1 MTETSKEQD
10 KRIISTL
17 LHQID
22 VDSKACTLI
31 PISSDYSDLEGYLSD
46 LLAEISEKPQK
57 REYEFVRETTEFHK
71 CLETCYLQQDLATN
85 KAASN
90 IATRLLDKETDA
102 DNRYGHLSA
111 TGSGHVKKGSFLQF
125 LYRDGTAIS
134 YLGVKIEH
142 QAFLDESDFKKKVGL
157 ALVRKIYKACKAS
170 FESTGRPHSVF
181 IYDTNPKPSTYWWKD
196 FLELKEVRND
206 AVNTK
211 TASQEVVK
219 VLNTLRRDHP
229 ADYTILRNAAIAAF
243 KQQGEMKYDEFIT
256 NTFESYHPEDNKLAE
271 KLPELIIK
279 LRKLP
284 EKKNFDTRF
293 NLVPGEVP
301 FKHSKVALT
310 KEISLTMDEGIE
322 NLDDKVWSEKSP
334 SGKKLVVIDSPIG
347 FDQFKLKERA

>member
-1 MTETSKEQD
+1 MTETSKQQD

-31 PISSDYSDLEGYLSD
+31 PISSDYTDLEGYLND
-46 LLAEISEKPQK
+46 LLAEISNKPQK

-71 CLETCYLQQDLATN
+71 CLETCFLKQDLATN
-85 KAASN
+85 KAADN
-90 IATRLLDKETDA
+90 IATRLLDKEIDTDI
-102 DNRYGHLSA
+102 RYGHLSA

-125 LYRDGTAIS
+125 LYRDGAAIS

-142 QAFLDESDFKKKVGL
+142 QSFLDESDFKKKVGL
-157 ALVRKIYKACKAS
+157 ALVHKIYKACKAS
-170 FESTGRPHSVF
+170 FDSTGTPHNVF

-219 VLNTLRRDHP
+219 VLNTLKRDHP

-256 NTFESYHPEDNKLAE
+256 NTFENYQSEDSRFTAA
-271 KLPELIIK
+271 LPDLIVK
-279 LRKLP
+279 LRQLP
-284 EKKNFDTRF
+284 EKKHFDTKF

-310 KEISLTMDEGIE
+310 KEISLSIDEGIE
-322 NLDDKVWSEKSP
+322 NLEDKVWSEKSS
-334 SGKKLVVIDSPIG
+334 SGQKLVVIESSIG
-347 FDQFKLKERA
+347 FSQFKLKERA